1 MTNINNITKT
11 DMQNTNNITKPEI
24 SNPITDKMNSSNI
37 YEVWEA
43 YKSMHGL
50 KRMDAQSEREI
61 LTLLKV
67 NNLNPFKKEA
77 YIIPFN
83 GRYTVVVAYQT
94 LLIRAYEAGYSKYSL
109 EFKEEM
115 VKTIKIDS
123 KGNKI
128 IQDDWQCTA
137 YFKSENGNS
146 YSFSVLFNEY
156 FKNSPIWREKPTF
169 MLRKCAVSCLCRTLP
184 GAGLESMPYIREEL
198 GDADNLYEA
207 HKVQQIEYT
216 KTEKIVTKE
225 MHPDYESVTKDDNN
239 HVPSNLSIESE
250 VDNDANTL
258 GTRQDTTEEESKGV
272 ETPPIDVS
280 RVVKSNNTIVNKDN
294 TVAVNKDNKA
304 NSIKFSCYKSLF
316 IAARRMHKYLIN
328 KPFDSISQINAYLNA
343 IKLGDDSSLLEYFNM
358 NKALRNVNYWIEL
371 IREYIFKN
379 EHLMRRLDQFESFVA
394 LMQPKYEDSP
404 LKLFGF
410 LSREEELR
418 YLFGA

>member
-1 MTNINNITKT
+1 MTNTKN
-11 DMQNTNNITKPEI
+11 MTKPEV
-24 SNPITDKMNSSNI
+24 SNTINTITEKMNSSNI

-50 KRMDAQSEREI
+50 KRMDTQSEREI
-61 LTLLKV
+61 LTLLQV

-83 GRYTVVVAYQT
+83 GRYAVVVAYQT

-123 KGNKI
+123 KGNKMV
-128 IQDDWQCTA
+128 QEDWQCTA
-137 YFKSENGNS
+137 YFKSEHGNI

-156 FKNSPIWREKPTF
+156 YKNSPIWREKPVF

-198 GDADNLYEA
+198 GDADDLYEA
-207 HKVQQIEYT
+207 HKVQQMGHTE
-216 KTEKIVTKE
+216 TEKIVTKE
-225 MHPDYESVTKDDNN
+225 MRPVDYESVTKSDNK

-250 VDNDANTL
+250 EDNDANTL
-258 GTRQDTTEEESKGV
+258 GTRQDTTQEQSKGV
-272 ETPPIDVS
+272 ETPPVDVN
-280 RVVKSNNTIVNKDN
+280 RVVKSNNTN
-294 TVAVNKDNKA
+294 TVGVNKDNKA
-304 NSIKFSCYKSLF
+304 NSIKFSCYKSLL
-316 IAARRMHKYLIN
+316 IAARGMHKHLVD
-328 KPFDSISQINAYLNA
+328 KPFKSISQINAYLSA
-343 IKLGDDSSLLEYFNM
+343 IKKGDDSSFLEYFNM
-358 NKALRNVNYWIEL
+358 NKALRSVNYWIEL

-379 EHLMRRLDQFESFVA
+379 NHLMRKLDQFEAFIA

-404 LKLFGF
+404 LRLFGF

-418 YLFGA
+418 YLFDT